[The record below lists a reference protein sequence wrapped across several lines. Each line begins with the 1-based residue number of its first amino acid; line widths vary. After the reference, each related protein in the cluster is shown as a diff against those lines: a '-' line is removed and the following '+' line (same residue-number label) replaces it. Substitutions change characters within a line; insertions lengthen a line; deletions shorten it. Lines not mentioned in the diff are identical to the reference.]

1 MKETVIA
8 MVIAFVV
15 GNGTAGGAMKYY
27 ADHTYISMNAYQQA
41 NDQNRVWQLQDR
53 IKAIKRRAAREDRQL
68 STAEKLDIE
77 ELQTEIN
84 NIKGN

>member
-1 MKETVIA
+1 MKEILIA
-8 MVIAFVV
+8 TALSFAV
-15 GNGTAGGAMKYY
+15 GGGSIGAGMKFY